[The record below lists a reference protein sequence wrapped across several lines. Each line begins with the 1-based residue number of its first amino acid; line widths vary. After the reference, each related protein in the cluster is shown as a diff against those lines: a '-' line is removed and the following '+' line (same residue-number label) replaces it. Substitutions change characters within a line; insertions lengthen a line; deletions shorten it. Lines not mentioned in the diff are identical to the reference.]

1 METAFEFMQIT
12 DADRLRCATYMFRD
26 DARVWWNGAK
36 AALNLTTLTWNG
48 FKDVFCG
55 KYFTVSTR
63 TRLARDFL
71 EIRQGNM
78 SIAEYFKK
86 FERGRYFVPMISG
99 DPAEELK
106 HFTEGLNAFIRKDV
120 RLSGAKNYKD
130 AVDQAMLSEKDRNDI
145 IRESQAK
152 RSSYQNR
159 DQQGNSSR
167 KRPYQA
173 PPQHRSYQQQQ
184 PRPQGQKQ
192 LDLPA
197 PKPAIAPTDCQKC
210 GKLHSG
216 QCMAG
221 TGVCFLC
228 KKPGHYRKDCPQS
241 KELVRGRVFAMTHDQ
256 VDPNTTIV
264 TGMINVSSNPAHI
277 LIDIGATHS
286 FISVDFVNKS
296 GLVPDKSISG
306 FSISLPSG
314 EELSSDLIIRGCSVQ
329 MQGHELLAD
338 LIILN
343 MSDFDVI
350 FGMDWLSRYEA
361 TIDCFLASVPCDQE
375 LPRSKLEDVEVV
387 RDFPEVFP
395 DDIAGLPPA
404 REVEFGIELMPG
416 AQPVSKAPYSF
427 DEHRQHLT
435 IVLQVLKEKQLFA
448 KFSKCE
454 FWLEQIAFLDHLVS
468 AKGIECEKSF
478 LVLKKKLM
486 TSPVLAIPEGIGR
499 FVIYT
504 DASKSGLGAV
514 LMQDGKIIAYA
525 SRQLKIHEKNYPTH
539 DLELAVV
546 VFALK
551 LWRHYL
557 YDEAKGGA
565 LYTVKDGVV
574 HHKGRMWVPAVNS
587 LREDVMTEA
596 HMVPYSI
603 HPGSQQ
609 VKVEHQRPAGLLK
622 PLHIPT
628 WKWED
633 VTMDFVIGLPIT
645 QQRMNSLWIIVERL
659 TKSAHFL
666 PVRNNFS
673 MNQYA
678 ELYIREVVRLH
689 GVPARIVSDRD
700 PRFTSNFWRSLHH
713 GLGTKLAFSTAFHP
727 QTDGQSERVIQI
739 LEDLLR
745 VCMIDFGGNWESKL
759 PLVEFIYNNS
769 YQATIGMTPYEALY
783 GRKCRT
789 PLHWDEIGE
798 RAVLGPEIVQ
808 QTVDMIAKIRDRMLT
823 VQSRQKSYAD
833 RRRREL
839 EFQVGD
845 HVFLK
850 VSPWKGVLRFGKKGK
865 LSPRYIGP
873 FEILDKVGTRAYRV
887 ALPPNLEGV
896 HNVFHISM
904 LRKYISNPSHVI
916 RHEPVKWTPD
926 LSYEEIPIQILDTQV
941 RKLRNKEIKMVKVLW
956 RNQLVEE
963 ATWETEQDM
972 RSRYPEIFGKS
983 NFEDEIL
990 LRRVEL

>member
-1 METAFEFMQIT
+1 MNEYNQISMCSSAKKIWDKLEICHEGTNQVKETKIDLLELKHETFEMKAYEDSDEEEANICLMAKDDDIASDDDDEIT
-12 DADRLRCATYMFRD
+12 DADILRCATYIFRD
-26 DARVWWNGAK
+26 DVRVWWNGAK

-48 FKDVFCG
+48 FKDVFYG

-63 TRLARDFL
+63 TRLAIDFL

-78 SIAEYFKK
+78 SIVEYVKK

-120 RLSGAKNYKD
+120 RLSGAKNYK

-145 IRESQAK
+145 IRESHAK
-152 RSSYQNR
+152 RSSYQNQE
-159 DQQGNSSR
+159 QQGNSSR

-173 PPQHRSYQQQQ
+173 PSQHRPYQQQQ

-192 LDLPA
+192 LALPI
-197 PKPAIAPTDCQKC
+197 PKPAIAPTACQKC
-210 GKLHSG
+210 GKLYLG

-241 KELVRGRVFAMTHDQ
+241 KEPLRGRVFAMAHDQ

-264 TGMINVSSNPAHI
+264 T
-277 LIDIGATHS
+277 
-286 FISVDFVNKS
+286 
-296 GLVPDKSISG
+296 VPNKSISG

-314 EELSSDLIIRGCSVQ
+314 AELSSDLIIRGCSVQ
-329 MQGHELLAD
+329 MQSHELLAD

-343 MSDFDVI
+343 MSDFDMI

-361 TIDCFLASVPCDQE
+361 TIDLGKAWKLLNKGCAGFLASVTCDQE
-375 LPRSKLEDVEVV
+375 LPRPKLEDVEVV
-387 RDFPEVFP
+387 RYFPEVFP
-395 DDIAGLPPA
+395 DDIAGLPPT

-416 AQPVSKAPYSF
+416 TQPVSKAPYSF

-435 IVLQVLKEKQLFA
+435 TVLQVLKEKQLFA
-448 KFSKCE
+448 KF
-454 FWLEQIAFLDHLVS
+454 I
-468 AKGIECEKSF
+468 
-478 LVLKKKLM
+478 
-486 TSPVLAIPEGIGR
+486 LAMPEGIGR

-504 DASKSGLGAV
+504 DASKSGLGVV
-514 LMQDGKIIAYA
+514 LMQDGKVIAYA

-539 DLELAVV
+539 DLKLAAVA
-546 VFALK
+546 FALK

-557 YDEAKGGA
+557 YGQASDQQLLTWKLKDEAKGGA

-596 HMVPYSI
+596 H
-603 HPGSQQ
+603 
-609 VKVEHQRPAGLLK
+609 
-622 PLHIPT
+622 T
-628 WKWED
+628 
-633 VTMDFVIGLPIT
+633 
-645 QQRMNSLWIIVERL
+645 
-659 TKSAHFL
+659 
-666 PVRNNFS
+666 
-673 MNQYA
+673 
-678 ELYIREVVRLH
+678 
-689 GVPARIVSDRD
+689 
-700 PRFTSNFWRSLHH
+700 
-713 GLGTKLAFSTAFHP
+713 
-727 QTDGQSERVIQI
+727 
-739 LEDLLR
+739 
-745 VCMIDFGGNWESKL
+745 
-759 PLVEFIYNNS
+759 
-769 YQATIGMTPYEALY
+769 ALY

-789 PLHWDEIGE
+789 PLHWDEVGE
-798 RAVLGPEIVQ
+798 RVVLGPEIVQ
-808 QTVDMIAKIRDRMLT
+808 QTVDMIAKVKNRMLT
-823 VQSRQKSYAD
+823 AQSRQKSYAD
-833 RRRREL
+833 QRRREL

-850 VSPWKGVLRFGKKGK
+850 VSPWKGVLRFGKKEK
-865 LSPRYIGP
+865 LSPIYIGP

-887 ALPPNLEGV
+887 ALPPNLKGV

-916 RHEPVKWTPD
+916 RHEPVLWTPD

-941 RKLRNKEIKMVKVLW
+941 RKLRNKEIKMIKVLW

-972 RSRYPEIFGKS
+972 SSRYPEIFGKS

>member
-1 METAFEFMQIT
+1 MTSRRGNNTNTNTNSANNNHSDCGPDSENNQNNQFLAGLTALLQEQSRAQGAQIQQLLQVQTANAGNNHPAANQNPIYKKIT

-48 FKDVFCG
+48 FKDVFYG

-63 TRLARDFL
+63 NRLAREFL

-78 SIAEYFKK
+78 SIAEYVKK

-99 DPAEELK
+99 EPAEELK

-130 AVDQAMLSEKDRNDI
+130 AVDQAMLSKKDRNDI

-159 DQQGNSSR
+159 DQQGNANR

-173 PPQHRSYQQQQ
+173 PPQHRPYQQQQ
-184 PRPQGQKQ
+184 HRPQGQKQ
-192 LDLPA
+192 LALPA
-197 PKPAIAPTDCQKC
+197 PKPAIAPTACQKC

-241 KELVRGRVFAMTHDQ
+241 KEPVRGRVFAMAHDQ
-256 VDPNTTIV
+256 VDPNTAIV
-264 TGMINVSSNPAHI
+264 T
-277 LIDIGATHS
+277 
-286 FISVDFVNKS
+286 
-296 GLVPDKSISG
+296 VPDKSISR

-314 EELSSDLIIRGCSVQ
+314 EELSSDLIIRGCSIQ
-329 MQGHELLAD
+329 MQGHELYAD
-338 LIILN
+338 LIILK

-350 FGMDWLSRYEA
+350 FGMDWLSCYEA
-361 TIDCFLASVPCDQE
+361 TIDCKAWQLLNKGCAGFLASVTCDQE

-404 REVEFGIELMPG
+404 RE
-416 AQPVSKAPYSF
+416 
-427 DEHRQHLT
+427 
-435 IVLQVLKEKQLFA
+435 
-448 KFSKCE
+448 
-454 FWLEQIAFLDHLVS
+454 
-468 AKGIECEKSF
+468 CEKSF

-486 TSPVLAIPEGIGR
+486 TAPVLAIPEGTGR

-514 LMQDGKIIAYA
+514 LMQDGKVIAYA

-539 DLELAVV
+539 DLELAAV

-557 YDEAKGGA
+557 YVADALSRKSATLNRMTTQQELIADFERLRLEVVEPMEVCALSALTMVPSLLDKIRTGQASDQQLLTWKLKDEAKGGA
-565 LYTVKDGVV
+565 LYTVKDGIV
-574 HHKGRMWVPAVNS
+574 HHKGRKWVPAVDS

-596 HMVPYSI
+596 HTVPYSI
-603 HPGSQQ
+603 HPGSTKMFKDLQMLYWCPGMKKDIVKFISECLTCQQ

-645 QQRMNSLWIIVERL
+645 QRRMNSIWIIVDRL

-689 GVPARIVSDRD
+689 GVPARIISDRD
-700 PRFTSNFWRSLHH
+700 PRFTSNFWKSLHH

-727 QTDGQSERVIQI
+727 QTDGQSERI
-739 LEDLLR
+739 LELELWPLAEPCTPWLEPGLDQCGPAGPLGAP
-745 VCMIDFGGNWESKL
+745 VDGAPAMGGRSE
-759 PLVEFIYNNS
+759 
-769 YQATIGMTPYEALY
+769 
-783 GRKCRT
+783 
-789 PLHWDEIGE
+789 
-798 RAVLGPEIVQ
+798 
-808 QTVDMIAKIRDRMLT
+808 
-823 VQSRQKSYAD
+823 
-833 RRRREL
+833 
-839 EFQVGD
+839 
-845 HVFLK
+845 
-850 VSPWKGVLRFGKKGK
+850 
-865 LSPRYIGP
+865 
-873 FEILDKVGTRAYRV
+873 AYR
-887 ALPPNLEGV
+887 
-896 HNVFHISM
+896 F
-904 LRKYISNPSHVI
+904 LRWSYGPWPSHV
-916 RHEPVKWTPD
+916 HHGSSQGW
-926 LSYEEIPIQILDTQV
+926 
-941 RKLRNKEIKMVKVLW
+941 VKVV
-956 RNQLVEE
+956 Q
-963 ATWETEQDM
+963 QDLGVVL
-972 RSRYPEIFGKS
+972 SEG
-983 NFEDEIL
+983 
-990 LRRVEL
+990 LRPWVVGA